1 MDRDV
6 GDKAA
11 AARSPCIGADRSRA
25 MGKVLAR
32 GGPWLEEIQVTLPAL
47 DAAAIQS
54 NPSSES
60 RSSEGGKRKGRY
72 RYLRTK
78 NLDVGRPHRWRKV
91 GRRGGSRR
99 AKTVGGAGG
108 QRRWAADPRRIR
120 SAGGGGVLVIRD
132 GGGGGC
138 RRRGGVSPDR
148 RRRLRLRLVR
158 MVADARAGWRWP
170 ESEEGRRRFR
180 RERESGDEE
189 RREEGCEQLRV
200 GFFSGETGGESRRKK
215 TYEKK
220 MDEKKPDESGGTK
233 INPERGLPTETLGVE
248 IYIYSTPR

>member
-1 MDRDV
+1 MPPMDQDV

-11 AARSPCIGADRSRA
+11 AARSPCVGADRSRA

-180 RERESGDEE
+180 REREWRRGATRGRMRTTAGRVFRVKQAVKADEKN
-189 RREEGCEQLRV
+189 L
-200 GFFSGETGGESRRKK
+200 RKK
-215 TYEKK
+215 RTKK
-220 MDEKKPDESGGTK
+220 NRKKVVGRK
-233 INPERGLPTETLGVE
+233 
-248 IYIYSTPR
+248 

>member
-1 MDRDV
+1 
-6 GDKAA
+6 
-11 AARSPCIGADRSRA
+11 
-25 MGKVLAR
+25 MGKGKEDTDTYERKIWTWVGLT
-32 GGPWLEEIQVTLPAL
+32 GGGRSGEG
-47 DAAAIQS
+47 AA
-54 NPSSES
+54 
-60 RSSEGGKRKGRY
+60 
-72 RYLRTK
+72 
-78 NLDVGRPHRWRKV
+78 
-91 GRRGGSRR
+91 
-99 AKTVGGAGG
+99 AGG

-200 GFFSGETGGESRRKK
+200 GFFWVKQVVK
-215 TYEKK
+215 ADEKNLR
-220 MDEKKPDESGGTK
+220 KKPDESGGTK
-233 INPERGLPTETLGVE
+233 INPERGLPTKTLGVE
-248 IYIYSTPR
+248 IFKNYVLTIDAHFRILNGDDAMICDSFCLIM